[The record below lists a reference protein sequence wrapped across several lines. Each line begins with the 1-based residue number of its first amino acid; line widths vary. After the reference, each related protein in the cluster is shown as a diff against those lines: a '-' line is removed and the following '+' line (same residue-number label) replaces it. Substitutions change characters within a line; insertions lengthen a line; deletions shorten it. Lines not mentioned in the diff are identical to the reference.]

1 MSIVQR
7 RARALVA
14 PLLAAVLVVGAGV
27 LAAPLAA
34 CTGDD
39 PVITTS
45 SSGGAGADASAEGS
59 TDAAIATAAAG
70 DVVFLSGDAIKLG
83 NDGNISEWPSSVSGV
98 VARPASAAPP
108 TPTQLP
114 GGQVCAAFSGAVD
127 PLVIGASDAIA
138 TPGDYSVTVVLKR
151 GAKQDASKFYGR
163 VAVGRVTF
171 FTDRVYG
178 GFALMSEHQDAQGFI
193 TSSKYAA
200 RLSVNYDTSSAVEAV
215 EPSVRDD
222 KLHVVVLQRAGDNV
236 QLRIDNERFG
246 PSIGASAVVVPSS
259 QPIVIGG
266 LLNATGDVVGI
277 FTGAICTV
285 IVHAGPEADTA
296 ITSRIAALRAQY
308 GI

>member
-7 RARALVA
+7 RARALAA

-39 PVITTS
+39 PVVDSS
-45 SSGGAGADASAEGS
+45 SSGGAGADASAGAEGGS
-59 TDAAIATAAAG
+59 DAAGMATSG
-70 DVVFLSGDAIKLG
+70 DVIFLAGDAIVAG
-83 NDGNISEWPSSVSGV
+83 VDGNITSWPSSVSGV

-108 TPTQLP
+108 TRIVLP

-138 TPGDYSVTVVLKR
+138 TPADFSVTVVLKR
-151 GAKQDASKFYGR
+151 GAKLDQSKFFGR
-163 VAVGRVTF
+163 VAIGRVSF
-171 FTDRVYG
+171 ADRVYS

-193 TSSKYAA
+193 TSSRYAA
-200 RLSVNYDTSSAVEAV
+200 RLSVNYDTSFAVEAV

-222 KLHVVVLQRAGDNV
+222 GLHVVVLQRAGDNV
-236 QLRIDNERFG
+236 QLRIDSERFG
-246 PSIGASAVVVPSS
+246 PSVGASAVVVPSS
-259 QPIVIGG
+259 QPIAIGG
-266 LLNATGDVVGI
+266 LLGAMSDVGI

-285 IVHAGPEADTA
+285 IVHAGTEADAA
-296 ITSRIAALRAQY
+296 ITSRIAALRSQY